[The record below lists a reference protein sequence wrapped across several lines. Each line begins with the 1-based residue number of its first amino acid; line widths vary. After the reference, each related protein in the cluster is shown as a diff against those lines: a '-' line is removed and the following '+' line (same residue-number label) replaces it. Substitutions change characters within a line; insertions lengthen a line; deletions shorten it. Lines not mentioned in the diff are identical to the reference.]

1 MKRVIAG
8 ILLLTMLFSE
18 TEFRQLLKLPVLFSH
33 FFEHKTSDTQI
44 TAIRFLGM
52 HYFNED
58 DDDND
63 EDRDNQ
69 LPFKSTGSSMLTGVS
84 VTVPAL
90 LAVSAP
96 VKMTAGITLPA
107 YQPAGF
113 PASPLADI
121 WQPPRQA

>member
-8 ILLLTMLFSE
+8 ILLLTIIISE

-33 FFEHKTSDTQI
+33 FLEHKTSDKRI
-44 TAIRFLGM
+44 TAVEFLGM
-52 HYFNED
+52 HYFNGH

-69 LPFKSTGSSMLTGVS
+69 LPFKSTGSTMLTGAS
-84 VTVPAL
+84 VTLPAL

-96 VKMTAGITLPA
+96 VKLVTENPLPG
-107 YQPAGF
+107 YRPAGF
-113 PASPLADI
+113 HASPLADI